1 MMRKL
6 TYLAADSGSEFLIP
20 LYVEMTEL
28 SSALN
33 SGEIAN
39 RMDLI
44 EAWFGIYEE
53 FEAYLRE
60 NFFNSRVALLLDGL
74 DEIGKHKT
82 TVLDWVN
89 SLR

>member
-1 MMRKL
+1 M
-6 TYLAADSGSEFLIP
+6 ADSGSASLIP
-20 LYVEMTEL
+20 LYVELTAL
-28 SSALN
+28 ASAIN

-44 EAWFGIYEE
+44 EAWFGFYEE

-60 NFFNSRVALLLDGL
+60 NFFNSRVALILDGL

-82 TVLDWVN
+82 TILDWIS